1 MEHGRATRRP
11 LPVFVE
17 PNHRGAWIMMD
28 HARYGGA
35 WSGNSGQKTRFPP
48 CSSSKV
54 FEQGTGKIFIAL
66 DAIGQLAARRR
77 EIAWQST
84 YCMGYTKGQTSMT
97 SMSCVVQPNGGTRW
111 RESYFF
117 VTTESFLKIQGA
129 PNGALN
135 AGIRQG
141 WLSHIHGQ
149 VLKRTTGPTGTLMS
163 DNEPVRLGVFLRSK
177 RLKTRKVNNEKK
189 QYCET
194 LKDSMN
200 LLQDNSHSSMY
211 LRVGEI
217 MGALSVIRF
226 DGSTTNPTGF

>member
-1 MEHGRATRRP
+1 MGHGCAARQP
-11 LPVFVE
+11 LPVFLG

-28 HARYGGA
+28 HVRYGGA
-35 WSGNSGQKTRFPP
+35 WSGNSGQKTGFPP

-54 FEQGTGKIFIAL
+54 FEQGTRKIFIAL

-77 EIAWQST
+77 EIARQST
-84 YCMGYTKGQTSMT
+84 YRMGHTKGQTSMT

-111 RESYFF
+111 RKPNFF
-117 VTTESFLKIQGA
+117 VTTESFLEIQGA

-163 DNEPVRLGVFLRSK
+163 DDEPVRLGVFLRGKS
-177 RLKTRKVNNEKK
+177 LKTKGNNRK
-189 QYCET
+189 T
-194 LKDSMN
+194 
-200 LLQDNSHSSMY
+200 
-211 LRVGEI
+211 I
-217 MGALSVIRF
+217 
-226 DGSTTNPTGF
+226 P